1 MKINRP
7 SRKTLMQ
14 FMMVIIAIFAIR
26 MWQQQDLT
34 QGMTPSFSSQTLTG
48 EVMNSN
54 PLPDQA
60 ILIHFWA
67 TWCPVC
73 AVENDN
79 IQAISEDYKVLNIA
93 IQSGSDDEIKKYA
106 EENNLKLGNII
117 NDQSGSLSR
126 LFGVKG
132 TPSSFFIN
140 TEGRIQFV
148 EVGYTSTLGYRLR
161 LWWAGL

>member
-1 MKINRP
+1 MK
-7 SRKTLMQ
+7 
-14 FMMVIIAIFAIR
+14 FMMVILAIFVIR
-26 MWQQQDLT
+26 AWQQQDLT
-34 QGMTPSFSSQTLTG
+34 QGMTPGFSSKTLTG

-73 AVENDN
+73 EVENDN
-79 IQAISEDYKVLNIA
+79 IQALSKDYKVLNIA
-93 IQSGSDDEIKKYA
+93 IQSGTNEDIIKYA
-106 EENNLKLGNII
+106 EENKLKLDNII
-117 NDQSGSLSR
+117 NDRSGSLSR

-132 TPSSFFIN
+132 TPSSFLIN
-140 TEGRIQFV
+140 TQGRIQFV
-148 EVGYTSTLGYRLR
+148 EVGYTTTLGYRLR